1 MPGVEHV
8 AVCLLSEKLI
18 IKGEKLI
25 SDEII
30 DMVDML
36 GFEATEIKEISIDQG
51 NIQLKLSIDI
61 NSIDDKVLQKNGIN
75 KVEILTQNILKVNF
89 TPEAISARQIAYF
102 IEDEL
107 FCKATYHQE
116 SSNKLSLVE
125 QQQKFMRS

>member
-102 IEDEL
+102 IEDKL

>member
-61 NSIDDKVLQKNGIN
+61 NV
-75 KVEILTQNILKVNF
+75 V
-89 TPEAISARQIAYF
+89 A
-102 IEDEL
+102 
-107 FCKATYHQE
+107 
-116 SSNKLSLVE
+116 KLHKTL
-125 QQQKFMRS
+125 